1 MVSGATT
8 NSARLKLTLCH
19 DLIPSALGTRIQKH
33 LGLSQQ
39 KVCSDV
45 HTVYLYMNNSAINP
59 GFIPSWT
66 TRDEI
71 LLLILFLASTLLHVD
86 TLLNVSKVRFS
97 TEGTSA
103 QAGIQLKDEFIT
115 CRHVLYCTMPPSHPK
130 D

>member
-1 MVSGATT
+1 
-8 NSARLKLTLCH
+8 
-19 DLIPSALGTRIQKH
+19 
-33 LGLSQQ
+33 
-39 KVCSDV
+39 
-45 HTVYLYMNNSAINP
+45 MNNSAINP

-71 LLLILFLASTLLHVD
+71 LLLILLLASTVLHVD
-86 TLLNVSKVRFS
+86 ALLNVSKVRFS

-115 CRHVLYCTMPPSHPK
+115 CRHNVLYCTMPPSHPK